1 MEPWYRRNAGIV
13 VCNTNHKVL
22 VCQRADMKNSWQ
34 FPQGGIEQGE
44 SVKQAATRELKEE
57 TSLTNVKH
65 IMSLDTPARYTFP
78 PQVIASMQKRGFTN
92 AGQDIFW
99 SLFLFDGDDSEINL
113 QTAEPEFKDFK
124 WVSLQEAY
132 DLCVDFKKPAYEK
145 AVREFLPFVEGSK

>member
-44 SVKQAATRELKEE
+44 SVKQAAVRELKEE
-57 TSLTNVKH
+57 TSLANVKH

>member
-13 VCNTNHKVL
+13 VFNTKHKVL
-22 VCQRADMKNSWQ
+22 VCQRADMKDSWQ
-34 FPQGGIEQGE
+34 FPQGGIEHGE
-44 SVKQAATRELKEE
+44 RFKQAATRELKEE

-92 AGQDIFW
+92 TGQDIFW
-99 SLFLFDGDDSEINL
+99 SLFLFDGD
-113 QTAEPEFKDFK
+113 EPEFKYFK
-124 WVSLQEAY
+124 WLSLQEAY
-132 DLCVDFKKPAYEK
+132 DLSVDFKMPAYEK

>member
-44 SVKQAATRELKEE
+44 SVKHAAVRELKEE

-65 IMSLDTPARYTFP
+65 IISLDTPARYTFP

>member
-13 VCNTNHKVL
+13 VYNPKHQVL
-22 VCQRADMKNSWQ
+22 ICQRADMEDSWQ
-34 FPQGGIEQGE
+34 FPQGGIEPGE
-44 SVKQAATRELKEE
+44 SVKQAARRELKEE

-65 IMSLDTPARYTFP
+65 IVSLDTPARYTFP

-92 AGQDIFW
+92 SGQDIFW
-99 SLFLFDGDDSEINL
+99 SLFLFEGNDREINL
-113 QTAEPEFKDFK
+113 QTEEPEFKNFK

-145 AVREFLPFVEGSK
+145 ALKEFLPYIEAGR

>member
-22 VCQRADMKNSWQ
+22 VCQRADMKDSWQ

-113 QTAEPEFKDFK
+113 HTAEPECKDFK

-145 AVREFLPFVEGSK
+145 AVREFLPIVEGSK